1 MTTCRYMVRAFGKTM
16 AVLPELGEGDPLPS
30 PESLRGKII
39 IKGKVVREGEVSARI
54 SRRMELTVQSVDRYL
69 GVSASVTA
77 DCRV

>member
-1 MTTCRYMVRAFGKTM
+1 M

-69 GVSASVTA
+69 GVSASVMA